1 MILHHLDKQ
10 GHVVNLTTL
19 TITAVI
25 LVMIGLDV
33 NQATPEA
40 RIPRTIRTNEID
52 VSSKHVCDFTH
63 KIAED
68 QTGESSCILIAE
80 II

>member
-1 MILHHLDKQ
+1 M
-10 GHVVNLTTL
+10 NLPTL
-19 TITAVI
+19 TNTAVI

-63 KIAED
+63 KIAMHKTKREKV
-68 QTGESSCILIAE
+68 AAF
-80 II
+80 